1 MEEAR
6 TLLAAGSSEQAEET
20 LRGAI
25 AAAHE
30 RADESAALRR
40 RVELGDLLAATGRE
54 SEASGCCGIATPR
67 WPGSPRASGSRCR
80 QTRQGIGQP
89 TDVFER

>member
-1 MEEAR
+1 MGEAR

-30 RADESAALRR
+30 RADESAALRG

-54 SEASGCCGIATPR
+54 SEASALLRDCDAALAR
-67 WPGSPRASGSRCR
+67 LA
-80 QTRQGIGQP
+80 QAVGQP
-89 TDVFER
+89 LPADQAGNRTSHRRV